1 MVESMSVDDLQEAT
15 AAPIAVLHID
25 DDSGYL
31 ELTEAFLEAEL
42 DRGRVATAAG
52 AEDGL
57 ERLDEGCFH
66 CVVCDYDM
74 SRRNGLEV
82 LEAVRAQYPELP
94 FILYTGKG
102 SEEIA
107 AEAINA
113 GVTGY
118 FQKGGPDQHR
128 RLANRIEHATAEYRA
143 RIESERYSTVLQA
156 LGYPI
161 YVVDA
166 DAEFEYVNDAFLE
179 LVGYDRDEVIGSK
192 PRLIKSEEGVETANN
207 VLAEVVSSSG
217 PDAKQFQIDVRTKD
231 GDVVPCYDHMAAL
244 PFDGEFRGSVGILRD
259 ITQEQQQQAE
269 LVRKNERLEEFTS
282 IVSHDLRAPL
292 NEAETAAAL
301 ARSTGE
307 DEYFEKL
314 EAQHDRMER
323 MIGDLLTLAREGRTV
338 STAEPVDV
346 TELVVEVWERF
357 CGAEDSLELPDDTVV
372 VDGDP
377 ARLRQLFENLLGNA
391 VEHGST
397 SPPSQA
403 REDAVEHGS
412 TSPPSHAQE
421 DAGSENASEPSVAHA
436 PEDTVEHGSTSP
448 PSHAQEDAGSENASE
463 PSVAHAPEDAVEHDS
478 SAVTVT
484 VGRHDDGFFLAD
496 DGTGIDEEQREA
508 AFDPGYTTADDG
520 TGFGLTIVRRIADAH
535 GWDISMTESDAGGV
549 RFEFAVDSIR
559 ASPPSPQR

>member
-25 DDSGYL
+25 DDSGFL
-31 ELTEAFLEAEL
+31 ELTEAFLEAKL
-42 DRGRVATAAG
+42 DQGRVATAVG

-74 SRRNGLEV
+74 PQRNGLEV
-82 LEAVRAQYPELP
+82 LEAVRARYPELP

-118 FQKGGPDQHR
+118 LQKGGPDQHR
-128 RLANRIEHATAEYRA
+128 RLVNRIEHATAEYRA

-156 LGYPI
+156 LGYPT

-179 LVGYDRDEVIGSK
+179 LVGYDREEVIGSK
-192 PRLIKSEEGVETANN
+192 PRLIKSEEGVETAND

-217 PDAKQFQIDVRTKD
+217 PDTRQFRVDIRTKD
-231 GDVVPCYDHMAAL
+231 SDVVPCYDHMAAL

-259 ITQEQQQQAE
+259 ITQEQQRQAE

-301 ARSTGE
+301 ARLTGE

-323 MIGDLLTLAREGRTV
+323 MIRDLLTLAREGRTV

-346 TELVVEVWERF
+346 SELVAEVWERF

-397 SPPSQA
+397 SPPS
-403 REDAVEHGS
+403 
-412 TSPPSHAQE
+412 HA
-421 DAGSENASEPSVAHA
+421 GEN
-436 PEDTVEHGSTSP
+436 TVEHG
-448 PSHAQEDAGSENASE
+448 
-463 PSVAHAPEDAVEHDS
+463 S

-496 DGTGIDEEQREA
+496 DGPGIDEERREA

-535 GWDISMTESDAGGV
+535 GWDISVTESDAGGV

-559 ASPPSPQR
+559 ASPPSPRR

>member
-1 MVESMSVDDLQEAT
+1 M
-15 AAPIAVLHID
+15 
-25 DDSGYL
+25 
-31 ELTEAFLEAEL
+31 
-42 DRGRVATAAG
+42 
-52 AEDGL
+52 
-57 ERLDEGCFH
+57 
-66 CVVCDYDM
+66 
-74 SRRNGLEV
+74 
-82 LEAVRAQYPELP
+82 
-94 FILYTGKG
+94 
-102 SEEIA
+102 
-107 AEAINA
+107 
-113 GVTGY
+113 
-118 FQKGGPDQHR
+118 
-128 RLANRIEHATAEYRA
+128 
-143 RIESERYSTVLQA
+143 QA
-156 LGYPI
+156 LGYPT

-166 DAEFEYVNDAFLE
+166 NAEFEYVNDAFLE
-179 LVGYDRDEVIGSK
+179 LVGYDREEVIGSK
-192 PRLIKSEEGVETANN
+192 PRLIKSEEGVETANG

-217 PDAKQFQIDVRTKD
+217 PDTRQFRVDIQTKD

-259 ITQEQQQQAE
+259 ITRERQQQAE

-357 CGAEDSLELPDDTVV
+357 RGAEDSLELLDDTVV

-397 SPPSQA
+397 SPPSHAQEDAVEHGSTSPPSQA

-421 DAGSENASEPSVAHA
+421 DG
-436 PEDTVEHGSTSP
+436 VEHGSTS
-448 PSHAQEDAGSENASE
+448 SQ
-463 PSVAHAPEDAVEHDS
+463 PEADDAVEHGS

-496 DGTGIDEEQREA
+496 DGTGIDEERREA

-535 GWDISMTESDAGGV
+535 GWDISVTESDAGGV

-559 ASPPSPQR
+559 ASPPSPRR

>member
-25 DDSGYL
+25 DDSGFL
-31 ELTEAFLEAEL
+31 ELTEAFLEAKL
-42 DRGRVATAAG
+42 DRGRVATAVG

-74 SRRNGLEV
+74 PQRNGLEV
-82 LEAVRAQYPELP
+82 LEAVRARYPELP

-118 FQKGGPDQHR
+118 LQKGGPDQHR
-128 RLANRIEHATAEYRA
+128 RLVNRIEHATAEYRA

-156 LGYPI
+156 LGYPT

-179 LVGYDRDEVIGSK
+179 LVGYDREEVIGSK
-192 PRLIKSEEGVETANN
+192 PRLIKSEEGVETAND

-217 PDAKQFQIDVRTKD
+217 PDTRQFRVDIQTKD

-259 ITQEQQQQAE
+259 ITREQQQQAE

-301 ARSTGE
+301 AQLTDE

-397 SPPSQA
+397 SSRPEADDAVEHGSTSPPSQA
-403 REDAVEHGS
+403 REDAVEHS
-412 TSPPSHAQE
+412 
-421 DAGSENASEPSVAHA
+421 
-436 PEDTVEHGSTSP
+436 
-448 PSHAQEDAGSENASE
+448 
-463 PSVAHAPEDAVEHDS
+463 S

-496 DGTGIDEEQREA
+496 DGTGIDEERREA

-520 TGFGLTIVRRIADAH
+520 TGFGLTIVRRIADVH

-559 ASPPSPQR
+559 ASPPSPRR

>member
-1 MVESMSVDDLQEAT
+1 MSVDDPQEAT

-25 DDSGYL
+25 DDSGFL
-31 ELTEAFLEAEL
+31 EVTEAFLEAEL
-42 DRGRVATAAG
+42 DRGRITTAVG

-57 ERLDEGCFH
+57 ERLDEGRFH

-74 SRRNGLEV
+74 PQRNGLEV
-82 LEAVRAQYPELP
+82 LEAVRARYPELP

-118 FQKGGPDQHR
+118 LQKGGPDQHR
-128 RLANRIEHATAEYRA
+128 RLVNRIEHATAEYRA

-156 LGYPI
+156 LGYPT

-179 LVGYDRDEVIGSK
+179 LVGYDREEVIGSK
-192 PRLIKSEEGVETANN
+192 PRLIKSEEGVETAND
-207 VLAEVVSSSG
+207 VLREVVSSSG
-217 PDAKQFQIDVRTKD
+217 PDTRQFRVDIQTKD

-259 ITQEQQQQAE
+259 ITREQQRQAE

-338 STAEPVDV
+338 STAEPVDI
-346 TELVVEVWERF
+346 TELVAEVWERF
-357 CGAEDSLELPDDTVV
+357 CSAEDSLELPDDRMV

-397 SPPSQA
+397 SPPSHAQEDA
-403 REDAVEHGS
+403 AEHGSTSSRPKADDAGSENASEPSVANAPEDAVEHGS
-412 TSPPSHAQE
+412 TSPPSRAQ
-421 DAGSENASEPSVAHA
+421 
-436 PEDTVEHGSTSP
+436 
-448 PSHAQEDAGSENASE
+448 
-463 PSVAHAPEDAVEHDS
+463 EDAVEHGS

-496 DGTGIDEEQREA
+496 DGTGIDEERREA

-520 TGFGLTIVRRIADAH
+520 TGFGLTIVKRIADAH

-559 ASPPSPQR
+559 ASPPSPRR

>member
-1 MVESMSVDDLQEAT
+1 MSVDDLQEAT
-15 AAPIAVLHID
+15 ATPIAVLHID
-25 DDSGYL
+25 DNSGFL

-42 DRGRVATAAG
+42 DRGRVATAVG

-74 SRRNGLEV
+74 PQRNGLEV
-82 LEAVRAQYPELP
+82 LEEVRAQYPELP

-128 RLANRIEHATAEYRA
+128 RLVNRIEHATAEYRA

-161 YVVDA
+161 YVVDV

-179 LVGYDRDEVIGSK
+179 LVGYDREEVIGSK
-192 PRLIKSEEGVETANN
+192 PRLIKSEEGVETADD

-217 PDAKQFQIDVRTKD
+217 PDTRQFRVDVQTKD

-244 PFDGEFRGSVGILRD
+244 PFDEEFRGSVGILRD
-259 ITQEQQQQAE
+259 ITRERQQQAE

-292 NEAETAAAL
+292 NEAGTAAAL

-323 MIGDLLTLAREGRTV
+323 MIGDLLTLARKGRTV

-357 CGAEDSLELPDDTVV
+357 CGAEDSLELPDDRVV

-403 REDAVEHGS
+403 RED
-412 TSPPSHAQE
+412 T
-421 DAGSENASEPSVAHA
+421 GSEN
-436 PEDTVEHGSTSP
+436 T
-448 PSHAQEDAGSENASE
+448 SE
-463 PSVAHAPEDAVEHDS
+463 PSVAHAPEDAVEHGS

-484 VGRHDDGFFLAD
+484 VGWHDDGFFLAD

-535 GWDISMTESDAGGV
+535 GWDISVTESDAGGV

-559 ASPPSPQR
+559 ASPPSPRQ